1 MSQKSIRLLAAI
13 VAGLVLL
20 MLALQNGNQDSSSSR
35 QTQLLP
41 GLATRANDATD
52 IRVRLPA
59 ADATVAIRRGADGW
73 EVTSSN
79 NYAADVAK
87 LQPLIMALSRA
98 NILEEKTSNPDQYA
112 KLGVDDPDDGGQGS
126 KFEISAA
133 DFSYSVILGNT
144 AQGDYRYARIP
155 GEPTSYLIDRNPD
168 FPQSARDWLMPAII
182 DISAERI
189 RTVTITH
196 SAGEQ
201 IVIER
206 NSPEAADFTVRD
218 IPDGRELSYDRV
230 GDGIAAAL
238 SNLTLQDV
246 RPHVTAPVATT
257 AVFLTSDG
265 LTITAE
271 VITDDATSW
280 VAFGIEATPAEDEPA
295 ADDSAVDEPPQPSAA
310 QREADELTSRLSG
323 WQYEIPAYKLNMLVK
338 RWEDLLKASES

>member
-1 MSQKSIRLLAAI
+1 
-13 VAGLVLL
+13 
-20 MLALQNGNQDSSSSR
+20 
-35 QTQLLP
+35 
-41 GLATRANDATD
+41 
-52 IRVRLPA
+52 
-59 ADATVAIRRGADGW
+59 
-73 EVTSSN
+73 
-79 NYAADVAK
+79 
-87 LQPLIMALSRA
+87 
-98 NILEEKTSNPDQYA
+98 
-112 KLGVDDPDDGGQGS
+112 
-126 KFEISAA
+126 
-133 DFSYSVILGNT
+133 
-144 AQGDYRYARIP
+144 
-155 GEPTSYLIDRNPD
+155 
-168 FPQSARDWLMPAII
+168 MPAII

-265 LTITAE
+265 LTITAK